1 MLKRLKFDND
11 TLRKVSHLVYYHD
24 YRMPAKEKNVRRA
37 MAKIGTEL
45 FSSYL
50 IGSSGRYAG
59 TEYVSERGEAGKYS
73 RDHSVCMRK
82 SQRLG
87 NVCLLE
93 CLR

>member
-24 YRMPAKEKNVRRA
+24 YRMPAKEKNVRQA

-45 FSSYL
+45 FSCYL
-50 IGSSGRYAG
+50 EVRQQIRWHR
-59 TEYVSERGEAGKYS
+59 VRIRERRSWKIFKRS
-73 RDHSVCMRK
+73 LVCMRK